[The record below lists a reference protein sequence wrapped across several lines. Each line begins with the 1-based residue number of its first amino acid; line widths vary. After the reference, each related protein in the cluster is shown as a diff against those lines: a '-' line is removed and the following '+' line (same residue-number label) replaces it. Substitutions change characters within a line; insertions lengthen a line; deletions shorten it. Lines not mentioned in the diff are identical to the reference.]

1 MVTKNRKLKI
11 DPLEY
16 LKKFGETKELRN
28 EEFEI
33 AEQYLP
39 KVLHDSTNKEAFNQ
53 LRFELYIDKIP
64 ALVELPPTFFS
75 LAAH

>member
-1 MVTKNRKLKI
+1 MVTKNRKLKV

-28 EEFEI
+28 EEFDI
-33 AEQYLP
+33 AEQYFP

-53 LRFELYIDKIP
+53 LRFEHILTKYQ
-64 ALVELPPTFFS
+64 L
-75 LAAH
+75 